1 MAFPVEEKFIENAE
15 AELGVKFPES
25 FRNKMMKLNGGCVQ
39 IPSDDEV
46 DEDELDYY
54 ELNPFY
60 DTSDKKRI
68 KRTCNSIVH
77 ETKIYREQYGLPQNL
92 IVLADSDGDL
102 LVYKIE
108 DNVIIDPAVYW
119 RGRDTEELVIVADD
133 FSELKVD
140 V

>member
-1 MAFPVEEKFIENAE
+1 MVFPVEEKFIENAE

-108 DNVIIDPAVYW
+108 DNGIIDPAVYW

>member
-46 DEDELDYY
+46 NEDELDYY

-108 DNVIIDPAVYW
+108 DNGIIDPAVYW

>member
-108 DNVIIDPAVYW
+108 DNGIIDPAVYW

>member
-1 MAFPVEEKFIENAE
+1 M
-15 AELGVKFPES
+15 GVKFPES

-108 DNVIIDPAVYW
+108 DNGIIDPAVYW

>member
-1 MAFPVEEKFIENAE
+1 MAFPVEEKFIELAE
-15 AELGVKFPES
+15 AELGIKFPES
-25 FRNKMMKLNGGCVQ
+25 FRDKMLKLNGGCVLL
-39 IPSDDEV
+39 S
-46 DEDELDYY
+46 DEDEMDENEVGYY

-77 ETKIYREQYGLPQNL
+77 ETKTHREQYGLPQNL
-92 IVLADSDGDL
+92 IVLADSDGEL

-108 DNVIIDPAVYW
+108 ENGTIDPKVYW
-119 RGRDTEELVIVADD
+119 RARDTEELVVVADD